1 MTLLLPWP
9 ARGRQLLVL
18 GLLLLPVAFLA
29 WTWSG
34 LPAQVPVHFTRGGA
48 DHYAGKQVG
57 WALVWVPVLV
67 YGASQWLSP
76 PATTPAQAA
85 SRRLLTGAML
95 FLSAVLCAWLV
106 AAGHGAR

>member
-1 MTLLLPWP
+1 MTPSFLWP
-9 ARGRQLLVL
+9 VPGRQHVVL
-18 GLLLLPVAFLA
+18 GLLLLPLACLA
-29 WTWSG
+29 WTWSA

-48 DHYAGKQVG
+48 DQYADKQMC
-57 WALVWVPVLV
+57 WALVFVPVLV
-67 YGASQWLSP
+67 YGAAQWFSP

-85 SRRLLTGAML
+85 SRRLLTGGML